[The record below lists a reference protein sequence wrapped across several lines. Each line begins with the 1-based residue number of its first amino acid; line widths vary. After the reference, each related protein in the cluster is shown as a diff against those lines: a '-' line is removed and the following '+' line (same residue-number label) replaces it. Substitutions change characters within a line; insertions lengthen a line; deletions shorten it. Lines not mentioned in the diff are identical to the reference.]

1 MKKGREKKFIKLA
14 VLAGIVLM
22 IAAGAVFAFTLPG
35 MSKVE
40 KIKAVNGAV
49 TIPLSK
55 VSDGKAHFYK
65 FTDGGKDI
73 GVFVVKAPDDS
84 VKTAFDACDVCYREK
99 KGYFQEGDFMVC
111 RNCNKRFATVRIGP
125 HAVGGCNPSYLP
137 HQQVTGN
144 VVIREDDI
152 KAGARYF

>member
-1 MKKGREKKFIKLA
+1 MKKGGEKKFIKFA
-14 VLAGIVLM
+14 VLPGIALM

-40 KIKAVNGAV
+40 KVKAVNGAV

-65 FTDGGKDI
+65 FADGGKDI
-73 GVFVVKAPDDS
+73 GVFVVKAPDGS